1 MTISLA
7 TALARPATTLYRV
20 VTAPSVEPVDIVSL
34 REHLGL
40 DAGDAG
46 MDSELEAFE
55 KAARRAIEQYCG
67 LSIIDTVWEATTS
80 AFAEVMLLRKRPFS
94 SLASIKYVRS
104 TDGEIVTVAS
114 STYHVLPYEQ
124 LQGAVYLGED
134 QSWPEDVAVRA
145 NAVRITFTAGF
156 GAAAEDVPDDIRQ
169 AILMMVANFDANR
182 GDCTGSAAQ
191 ERMGAIGA
199 GSYARPAP
207 QVLTPAVRALL
218 DPYVAFRLS
227 VA

>member
-1 MTISLA
+1 MSISLVS
-7 TALARPATTLYRV
+7 ALARPTILYRM
-20 VTAPSVEPVDIVSL
+20 VTPPATEPVGIGAL
-34 REHLGL
+34 RSHLGL
-40 DAGDAG
+40 DPDDAS

-80 AFAEVMLLRKRPFS
+80 VLAEVTPLRKRPFS
-94 SLASIKYVRS
+94 SLASIKYVRAS
-104 TDGEIVTVAS
+104 DGEILTIPAT
-114 STYHVLPYEQ
+114 TYHVLPYEQ
-124 LQGAVYLGED
+124 LEGAVYLGEG
-134 QSWPEDVAVRA
+134 QSWPDDAAVRA

-156 GAAAEDVPDDIRQ
+156 GTDEADVPDDIRQ
-169 AILMMVANFDANR
+169 AILMTVANFDANR
-182 GDCTGSAAQ
+182 GDCSDSAPQ